1 MSAPLSVDV
10 REVDARAWPDL
21 ERLFEARGGPKW
33 CWCSVFRRDA
43 AGRRPKDRAAQKA
56 LLEGMARRG
65 VPIGLLAYH
74 DGEPV
79 AWCSVAPRET
89 FAPLGGIDDPGEPP
103 GAVWSITCFYVRS
116 AYTRQGVMRA
126 LIDDAV
132 AYAAS
137 NGAQTVEAYPVPPD
151 APSYRFMGFTP
162 VFGQAGFTEVARA
175 GKRRIV
181 MRRRV

>member
-1 MSAPLSVDV
+1 MNAPLSFET
-10 REVDARAWPDL
+10 REVGAQTWPDL
-21 ERLFEARGGPKW
+21 ERLFEARGGPRW

-43 AGRRPKDRAAQKA
+43 TGRRPKDRVGQKA
-56 LLEGMARRG
+56 LLEGMARRD
-65 VPIGLLAYH
+65 VPVGLLAYYG
-74 DGEPV
+74 GEPV

-89 FAPLGGIDDPGEPP
+89 FAPLGGIDNPGEPP

-116 AYTRQGVMRA
+116 AYTRRGMMRT
-126 LIDDAV
+126 LIDAAT
-132 AYAAS
+132 AYAAR

-162 VFGQAGFTEVARA
+162 AFAQAGFVEAGRA